1 MAKETYPE
9 CDFCYYNLE
18 FHNEISFLRYLA
30 GALQA
35 QPEVKQTNQT
45 VFVYITRWLFKALV
59 SSDLQ
64 GRLQQDFILML
75 SFRDPGCRY
84 SGPVLR

>member
-30 GALQA
+30 GAPQA
-35 QPEVKQTNQT
+35 QPEVKQT
-45 VFVYITRWLFKALV
+45 RWLFKTLV

-84 SGPVLR
+84 SVPVLR